1 MIESLSSIPI
11 GTVKIIGAIFF
22 LIVMFWAVTR
32 PKAYIFSGAPDQKP
46 WRDLRIWAV
55 IVLLVQIYLYM
66 KF

>member
-1 MIESLSSIPI
+1 MIESLKSIPI

-32 PKAYIFSGAPDQKP
+32 PKAYIFRGAPDQSA